1 MEAIIKEI
9 TDYLLMIKEKQV
21 SNLSFEVKIKKE
33 GDNYTLEGIIT
44 TVLEQ

>member
-33 GDNYTLEGIIT
+33 RDNYTLEGIIT